1 MLEKRRKKSKG
12 KKERRG
18 VSTRGSR
25 GQGQGV
31 ERREEE
37 WKEWKEGKELRR
49 REGER
54 DVAGKK
60 GTVEDRKA
68 LGMKGTQGEG
78 WGRGE

>member
-12 KKERRG
+12 RKERRG

-25 GQGQGV
+25 GQGQEV

-37 WKEWKEGKELRR
+37 WKEQKELRR